1 MRERMEALESQGEQ
15 LQREAKYRE
24 ALDKY
29 QEILEFN
36 RNYFG
41 AESEEYDRI
50 SIKMCELCNLVA
62 MIFLQKDKFDLTLIF
77 LQKADSLAVSNPKYL
92 AITLNNKACYYRKTG
107 KLRTALQCLQDALT
121 LEWKSKKE
129 DTLADTY
136 LNLCAVLSQLGRHKE
151 ALENVLFSI
160 TLLQEEI
167 LGNQKIGT
175 ERLLVLT
182 IAYHNLAVELEHLS
196 RF

>member
-1 MRERMEALESQGEQ
+1 
-15 LQREAKYRE
+15 
-24 ALDKY
+24 
-29 QEILEFN
+29 
-36 RNYFG
+36 
-41 AESEEYDRI
+41 
-50 SIKMCELCNLVA
+50 MCELCNLVA

-77 LQKADSLAVSNPKYL
+77 LQKADTLSVNNPKYL